1 MSTIVDAQICVCVCF
16 FFFKGGTYD
25 IWKFPGEG
33 SNWSCSCQPSP
44 QPRQH
49 GIQAV
54 SDLHHSLWQRHILN
68 QLSKAR
74 DGTHTFMDT
83 SQVCYC
89 WPMTEQPPSS
99 PPVRFSIWSSILCM
113 DSLICGK
120 PPKCLWIEFLGFHEL
135 GWAKVCSL
143 ISKWNWVY
151 PSIMN
156 IGKKPH

>member
-1 MSTIVDAQICVCVCF
+1 MLRFVCVCVF
-16 FFFKGGTYD
+16 FFLRAAPTTY
-25 IWKFPGEG
+25 G
-33 SNWSCSCQPSP
+33 SS
-44 QPRQH
+44 
-49 GIQAV
+49 QARGQIGAV
-54 SDLHHSLWQRHILN
+54 AANLHHSHGNTGSRLCLTCTTAYGNATSLTNWARPGMEPTPSWILVRFVTADPWQN
-68 QLSKAR
+68 N
-74 DGTHTFMDT
+74 
-83 SQVCYC
+83 
-89 WPMTEQPPSS
+89 PP
-99 PPVRFSIWSSILCM
+99 PPLPVRFSIWSSILCM